1 MKNENQKENKRGE
14 RKTLIETISS
24 SMEIIQLMHYV
35 AQKPKIKMKKK
46 KQSDNNNSA
55 NRIRNT
61 IFNPLDDFFC

>member
-46 KQSDNNNSA
+46 K
-55 NRIRNT
+55 T
-61 IFNPLDDFFC
+61 I